1 MAVEKQAFRC
11 EVSFNR
17 NWGFSMPG
25 SRWQKTNPRDYD
37 SEMRQV
43 PLDPTGTTAW
53 THPAS
58 LLDHVLSAM
67 KQESY
72 AIDKIAY
79 THMYVSGIQF
89 QYESPIGFHIVTWFE
104 IITRSNE
111 EYFFLLTFLPF
122 YCTRRVMHGL
132 EEFHF

>member
-1 MAVEKQAFRC
+1 MAVEKQAFRY

-67 KQESY
+67 KVTKLIKLHIPICIFLVYSSSMKVQS
-72 AIDKIAY
+72 
-79 THMYVSGIQF
+79 VSTL
-89 QYESPIGFHIVTWFE
+89 S
-104 IITRSNE
+104 
-111 EYFFLLTFLPF
+111 L
-122 YCTRRVMHGL
+122 GL
-132 EEFHF
+132 KL